1 MTMAEKDYAEI
12 MLEAINTVI
21 DKKIE
26 TLSYDKTIKAVIV
39 DVSRASDGIYQVSTG
54 MNKFI
59 AYSTELEYKLDDTVM
74 VTVPQGDYNNQK
86 IITGKWV
93 DDTNTP
99 LVYRSPFQRIVN
111 VTNNIINEDVGEQAL
126 WANSNWLNDQGDF
139 GYENEITIWE
149 SDGVAY
155 SQSFSRIGLA
165 IEVSSWLNEFNTA
178 YGNYGVKLII
188 TFRNNENTAT
198 FDKEL
203 IFDSNEFFGDVYN
216 FETYFTQECIFDIS
230 DFQDFL
236 VSKMKLKFYES
247 GNFKNVEGQNIY
259 YDTEA
264 NQVNSNLFLKD
275 PYICLGL
282 DTNDFKEDTATLITQ
297 DSLFYRKSFAN
308 EDSEASAY
316 EVVAK
321 ESDVYKQIKSTEIS
335 DKNKGK
341 LICGDKKLKI
351 DIGEIT
357 DPKPSVGVQSVG
369 DGSSETGEEDNSD
382 TDTDYETPENPQDE
396 YTYKEIGRALSNMK
410 TIALCWV
417 HKDKEKDLIKTI
429 LPSEFSTE
437 DYEIRWYRYKLG
449 EPTPD
454 EFCGAHWMRFYGCK
468 QEVDRATGEC
478 YLTKNDNV
486 DKATN
491 LLEVIFYPNVN
502 NQTERLKAV
511 VLRKIKNTTGEDYS
525 YSLITTSN
533 IIEFTNNDDVRS
545 QATIIDL
552 NALAI
557 RYEDDEKGNYFLYNR
572 AGEVNKDEH
581 KEIRVL
587 TAVFDP
593 DEPNVAKKASLILEE
608 CESIE
613 WLVPWGSNSM
623 IQPATGSELDA
634 TPVKQDD
641 LQDDQS
647 NSESNKYYKIENQT
661 SIGYFIKKTLNRTAT
676 HNTVKLKVVKD
687 GFEYNA
693 QIQMIFNTAG
703 TSGSDYTL
711 FIEWDGGEDT
721 IIVEKDN
728 NNSYTKHSITGQVHL
743 MDQSGQVLEIPSD
756 STITVDW
763 DKYWWKDIDNDHFRQ
778 LAKESKKMYYPVI
791 PETSIETINNLGYKR
806 TEINNQ
812 TFSFNFETGKFDI
825 DENAKYPCLYTKVSG
840 NTKLVFKPIQE
851 VKVPENGNT
860 QPPDP
865 WDSSTET
872 YIYGTKTKAFIKYK
886 DVYILDPFNEYNE
899 SLTYY
904 YPTQTTEYEYTH
916 TKDSSYLTISDI
928 SNEDTN
934 TKGKF
939 IIEPNEGDPRNTLHI
954 LKVTL
959 SNFGD
964 YDLVATFPIPIK
976 YQEANISNDNKQV
989 TLKINKLEGPKEVR
1003 YSTGGEVDYN
1013 KNNYILWKT
1022 EFDQNQQPQLVYKNF
1037 SDELKESNEN
1047 WEYCWRIF
1055 YDNTGNQK
1063 SLKKNII
1070 PTLAYSYIEN
1080 SSNDNDEI
1088 VPVPKKGY
1096 DIIIDGKYSP
1106 YLQPVG
1112 NYYEDTPLY
1121 GIQFCKLGKL
1131 TENGGNNNNNSNVI
1145 FEDDNNKYV
1154 IEEIYYTQPIL
1165 VYRDNY
1171 PSTTLNKWNGK
1182 EINID
1187 NDNGTI
1193 VANGMAAGKKESDNS
1208 FTGVVIGDWSRTD
1221 VDAYIAK
1228 NTGVYGFEHGAMSY
1242 ALKDDGTAFF
1252 GKDGRGRIYFDG
1264 NKAQIYSSGWTDWAQ
1279 LTNQHKGMFL
1289 DIDDGIL
1296 KVEKPVKNNPGG
1308 VLQEGVKILLQPEDP
1323 FFAISVKQSN
1333 DDNALFKEL
1342 LHIGDKK
1349 YYLQTADFQE
1359 NNNNDGKGV
1368 KFDLT
1373 SGYLKGYNIRI
1384 EARRVGDNSANLD
1397 ENSYK
1402 ASSEYYLN
1410 NWSSNTS
1417 IPENGQ
1423 GYQSGY
1429 EPQWSGTS
1437 RTGDTLTSGSDPKVV
1452 INSSAQTYPFQIGDN
1467 FKVSWN
1473 GYLSTSLAYL
1483 GGFSASEGKINNLQA
1498 GVAETGRLTA
1508 TTASI
1513 NHATIENAT
1522 IKNAFTNSLT
1532 VSAEKGPNTSY
1543 FDQVKTREL
1552 KIVSSKTDK
1561 YPIGTLG
1568 YVTANAG
1575 DGDNSIG
1582 IGISVGSSAFKVTSG
1597 HAGFTAAN
1605 GYVYTKDGK
1614 VVIGAP
1620 NGLQIPSSIT
1630 IQTSPSTTQ
1639 SFDDYIKSIIDSN
1652 YINSKVNSVDTSQF
1666 ITTENFEDWLD
1677 EYGVEHN

>member
-203 IFDSNEFFGDVYN
+203 IFDSSEFFGDVYN

-316 EVVAK
+316 EVVAN

-369 DGSSETGEEDNSD
+369 DGSSETGEEDNLD
-382 TDTDYETPENPQDE
+382 TGDETPAATDTDEETPENPQDE

-511 VLRKIKNTTGEDYS
+511 ILRKIKNTTGEDYS

-545 QATIIDL
+545 EATIIDL
-552 NALAI
+552 SALAI
-557 RYEDDEKGNYFLYNR
+557 KFEDKEKGNYFLYNR
-572 AGEVNKDEH
+572 AGEVSKNEDK
-581 KEIRVL
+581 KIRTL

-593 DEPNVAKKASLILEE
+593 DQPNVNQKALLIPEE

-613 WLVPWGSNSM
+613 WQIPFGSNSM
-623 IQPATGSELDA
+623 IIPSEKAGLDA
-634 TPVKQDD
+634 APLTSIQDQEKIEGANTG
-641 LQDDQS
+641 LA
-647 NSESNKYYKIENQT
+647 YYKVGGNGDKPSQV
-661 SIGYFIKKTLNRTAT
+661 SFFIKKTLNRAAT
-676 HNTVKLKVVKD
+676 HNTIKLKINKD
-687 GFEYNA
+687 GQEYSA
-693 QIQMIFNTAG
+693 QVTPLFGTAG

-711 FIEWDGGEDT
+711 FVEWENNENA
-721 IIVEKDN
+721 IIWQNQN
-728 NNSYTKHSITGQVHL
+728 NKKGITGYVQLMDSTGQVI
-743 MDQSGQVLEIPSD
+743 DIPENSIID
-756 STITVDW
+756 IGW
-763 DKYWWKDIDNDHFRQ
+763 DKFYPSTNGNKTP
-778 LAKESKKMYYPVI
+778 AKETNKNFLYPVLQQDDI
-791 PETSIETINNLGYKR
+791 QYSSVDYYFSINDDSFENKQKY
-806 TEINNQ
+806 
-812 TFSFNFETGKFDI
+812 SFNFVNGNFEEDKD
-825 DENAKYPCLYTKVSG
+825 AKYPNLY
-840 NTKLVFKPIQE
+840 
-851 VKVPENGNT
+851 VKANENEQKNKFT
-860 QPPDP
+860 FQADKNISSRNYLNPPRH
-865 WDSSTET
+865 
-872 YIYGTKTKAFIKYK
+872 FIKYK
-886 DVYILDPFNEYNE
+886 DVYILDPFEEYHE
-899 SLTYY
+899 EFTYY
-904 YPTQTTEYEYTH
+904 YPVNITEYSYGE
-916 TKDSSYLTISDI
+916 SSYLRIDKKVD
-928 SNEDTN
+928 NKKN
-934 TKGKF
+934 KF
-939 IIEPNEGDPRNTLHI
+939 IIAPELDPRNTLHI
-954 LKVTL
+954 LRITL

-964 YDLVATFPIPIK
+964 YDLVAKFPIPVK
-976 YQEANISNDNKQV
+976 YQEITNEQV
-989 TLKINKLEGPKEVR
+989 TLKINYLQGPTEVR
-1003 YSTGGEVDYN
+1003 YSTSGEVDYN
-1013 KNNYILWKT
+1013 KNPYELFVTTLSGIKPLYSEGLNEFYWKIFVEDLGHQENDYWLNLIPRFRYT
-1022 EFDQNQQPQLVYKNF
+1022 EKKVIDNQNNEEETTNEEEPIVKQITTDKDVLVT
-1037 SDELKESNEN
+1037 ES
-1047 WEYCWRIF
+1047 C
-1055 YDNTGNQK
+1055 
-1063 SLKKNII
+1063 
-1070 PTLAYSYIEN
+1070 P
-1080 SSNDNDEI
+1080 
-1088 VPVPKKGY
+1088 
-1096 DIIIDGKYSP
+1096 P
-1106 YLQPVG
+1106 YLVPVG
-1112 NYYEDTPLY
+1112 NYYEDGPLY
-1121 GIQFCKLGKL
+1121 GIQFVKKWKEETGQKE
-1131 TENGGNNNNNSNVI
+1131 TI
-1145 FEDDNNKYV
+1145 TK
-1154 IEEIYYTQPIL
+1154 EEIYFTQPIL
-1165 VYRDNY
+1165 TYRDNY
-1171 PSTTLNKWNGK
+1171 PSTTLNKWGGK
-1182 EINID
+1182 NIEID
-1187 NDNGTI
+1187 EDHGTI
-1193 VANGMAAGKKESDNS
+1193 VASGMAAGKKESNNT
-1208 FTGVVIGDWSRTD
+1208 FTGVVLGDWSRTD
-1221 VDAYIAK
+1221 VDSFLSK
-1228 NTGVYGFEHGAMSY
+1228 NTGVYGFEHGAVSY

-1397 ENSYK
+1397 KNSYK

-1410 NWSSNTS
+1410 NWSPNTS

-1429 EPQWSGTS
+1429 EPRWSGTS
-1437 RTGDTLTSGSDPKVV
+1437 RAGDTLISGSDPKVV
-1452 INSSAQTYPFQIGDN
+1452 INSSAQTYPFQIGNN

-1483 GGFSASEGKINNLQA
+1483 EGFSASEGKINNLQA

-1513 NHATIENAT
+1513 DHATIKNAT
-1522 IKNAFTNSLT
+1522 IENAFTNSLT
-1532 VSAEKGPNTSY
+1532 VASSQGGTNSSY
-1543 FDQVKTREL
+1543 FDQVDTTTL
-1552 KIVSSKTDK
+1552 NIVASKGGNS
-1561 YPIGTLG
+1561 IGTLG
-1568 YVTANAG
+1568 YMQSNIG
-1575 DGDNSIG
+1575 GSNQQGQG
-1582 IGISVGSSAFKVTSG
+1582 IGMSMSGAVFKVTG
-1597 HAGFTAAN
+1597 LNAGFSYNTVNYMWVGSGTAS
-1605 GYVYTKDGK
+1605 
-1614 VVIGAP
+1614 IGATNIVLQGNVTI
-1620 NGLQIPSSIT
+1620 NGTSLEEYITQIVE
-1630 IQTSPSTTQ
+1630 
-1639 SFDDYIKSIIDSN
+1639 DYMSD
-1652 YINSKVNSVDTSQF
+1652 
-1666 ITTENFEDWLD
+1666 
-1677 EYGVEHN
+1677 